1 MAIKIRKKKDNK
13 DIIKVDGVEYKRY
26 KRSKDVF
33 YDQQEE
39 DLELENRK
47 HKHFLT
53 CKEAEYLAEQH
64 FELENEIARGK

>member
-26 KRSKDVF
+26 KRSKDIF

-39 DLELENRK
+39 DLELEN
-47 HKHFLT
+47 
-53 CKEAEYLAEQH
+53 
-64 FELENEIARGK
+64 EIARGK